1 MTWYLCL
8 SKVLKYSILI
18 KYILVIYTRFFKKRL
33 NIQSTFNT
41 TSYLLGYEVNMLK
54 CFLSH
59 DKSFLI
65 NIGRDSK

>member
-1 MTWYLCL
+1 MVFVCVKSIKVFNINKIYISCL
-8 SKVLKYSILI
+8 DKI
-18 KYILVIYTRFFKKRL
+18 FEKRL
-33 NIQSTFNT
+33 NIQSIFNA
-41 TSYLLGYEVNMLK
+41 TSYLLGYEVNMLN

>member
-1 MTWYLCL
+1 M

-18 KYILVIYTRFFKKRL
+18 KYILVIYSRFFKKRL
-33 NIQSTFNT
+33 NIQSIFNT
-41 TSYLLGYEVNMLK
+41 TSYLLGYKVNMLNL
-54 CFLSH
+54 FLSH

>member
-1 MTWYLCL
+1 M

-18 KYILVIYTRFFKKRL
+18 KYILVVYTRFFKKRL
-33 NIQSTFNT
+33 NIQSIFNT
-41 TSYLLGYEVNMLK
+41 TSYLLGYKVNMLN